1 MAWLA
6 QHIPSLSGSGIVY
19 CLTITDA
26 YRVGRWLK
34 SQGIEVEVYTGA
46 TDPEVRLEIEDRLT
60 SGDLDVVVATSALGM
75 GYDNPFI
82 EFVVHF
88 QSPGSPI
95 AYYQQVGRAGR
106 ATDDSFGVLMSGSED
121 SEIQDY
127 FIDSAFP
134 SEQLTD
140 AVIGSLREHPKKLT
154 ELEREVNLSRGKLM
168 GLLKM
173 LEVEGAIEKNG
184 GQWSRTSSD
193 WAYPRE
199 RVDAVTAERK
209 QEQAAMVTYAETMDC
224 LMQFLRFELDDAG
237 AEPCGKCAN
246 CVGSP
251 VVPVTIDDDVRAA
264 ALAFLN
270 RTEIVIEP
278 RKRWPVG
285 AKWGN
290 LSALGNGEGRA
301 LGYRGDPGPAKR
313 ASTAIRGGIGFD
325 SELVDVFVAM
335 IQKWGPDPAPEWV
348 TAVPNSGETDRVS
361 DFAARVAERIGL
373 PFVPA
378 VVRIAANPPQ
388 AQMFNSAQ
396 QLNNVRG
403 VFEVH
408 GAMPGPVLLIDDLVD
423 SRWTLT
429 AVGHL
434 LRTADVAAVH
444 PAVLL
449 DASRGG
455 V

>member
-1 MAWLA
+1 M
-6 QHIPSLSGSGIVY
+6 
-19 CLTITDA
+19 
-26 YRVGRWLK
+26 
-34 SQGIEVEVYTGA
+34 EVEVYTGA
-46 TDPEVRLEIEDRLT
+46 TDPEVRLGIEDRLT
-60 SGDLDVVVATSALGM
+60 NGDLDVVVATSALGM

-82 EFVVHF
+82 EFVIHF

-106 ATDDSFGVLMSGSED
+106 ATDDSIGILMSGAED
-121 SEIQDY
+121 REIQDY

-134 SEQLTD
+134 SEPLTE
-140 AVIGSLREHPKKLT
+140 AVIGSLRERPKKVA

-173 LEVEGAIEKNG
+173 LEVEGAIAKNG
-184 GQWSRTSSD
+184 SLWSRTQAD

-199 RVDAVTAERK
+199 RVDAVTADRK
-209 QEQAAMVTYAETMDC
+209 LEQAAMVEYAATSDC
-224 LMQFLRFELDDAG
+224 LMQFLRFELDDRTAS
-237 AEPCGKCAN
+237 PCGKCAN
-246 CVGSP
+246 CVGAA
-251 VVPVTIDDDVRAA
+251 VVPTTIDDDVRNA

-278 RKRWPVG
+278 RKRWPTG
-285 AKWGN
+285 TKWGN
-290 LSALGNGEGRA
+290 LAALGNEEGRA

-313 ASTAIRGGIGFD
+313 AGNAIRNEIGFD
-325 SELVDVFVAM
+325 AALVDVFTEM
-335 IQKWGPDPAPEWV
+335 IANWDPDPAPEWV
-348 TAVPNSGETDRVS
+348 TAVPNSGVTDRVS
-361 DFAARVAERIGL
+361 DFAERVAQRLGI
-373 PFVPA
+373 PFSPA
-378 VVRIAANPPQ
+378 VVRIAPGPPQ

-396 QLNNVRG
+396 QLDNVRG

-408 GAMPGPVLLIDDLVD
+408 GAQSGPVLLVDDLVD

-434 LRTADVAAVH
+434 LRTADVAAVI